1 MKVLVTNASSAQ
13 GRALVTAL
21 GPDTV
26 SAELT
31 TLERPRALHDLL
43 YGRALGVETVLHD
56 SPDPEHARH
65 LVLACEHHPTIRRFV
80 YRSSSEVYLRTAR
93 EPNLLDEDAP
103 LDFERAAADLT
114 ICARIGT
121 SPLSIAVLR
130 CAELLVPGSELCDYL
145 GSRVCLRPA
154 GFDPMINV
162 LSIED
167 HVEAHLRAARSP
179 ARGVFN
185 IPGADTLPLS
195 RMIARAGRRDIPVPG
210 PLLAPLYQLR
220 TRLVGFEFRYDRNMR
235 RFHFGG
241 ILDGSRART
250 ILGYTP
256 HHPLDFTAAARF
268 ARTRRPSAGTYGAVT
283 M

>member
-1 MKVLVTNASSAQ
+1 MKALVTNASSPQ
-13 GRALVTAL
+13 GRALVDAL
-21 GPDTV
+21 APDV
-26 SAELT
+26 VPVEPS

-43 YGRALGVETVLHD
+43 YGRALGVDTVLHD
-56 SPDPEHARH
+56 SPDPEHARR
-65 LVLACEHHPTIRRFV
+65 LILACEHHPTIRRFV
-80 YRSSSEVYLRTAR
+80 YRSSGEVYARTAL

-121 SPLSIAVLR
+121 SPLSICVLR
-130 CAELLVPGSELCDYL
+130 CAELVVAGSQLCDYL

-162 LSIED
+162 LSVED
-167 HVEAHLRAARSP
+167 HVAAHLCAARSP

-195 RMIARAGRRDIPVPG
+195 RLIARAGRRDVPLPG

-220 TRLVGFEFRYDRNMR
+220 TQLVGFAFRYDLNMR

-241 ILDGSRART
+241 ILDGTRARAV
-250 ILGYTP
+250 LGYTP
-256 HHPLDFTAAARF
+256 THPLDFAVAARF
-268 ARTRRPSAGTYGAVT
+268 ARSRRRSAGMRGAAS